1 MNHARRILPSALF
14 ALRYGMTER
23 VHGHPTETDAA
34 KYRTG
39 EVEKGQNAEENTEE
53 AKSAVWRLF

>member
-34 KYRTG
+34 KYCAS
-39 EVEKGQNAEENTEE
+39 EIEKGNNVEENSEE
-53 AKSAVWRLF
+53 VQSTGCGFF